1 MAGANPTLIVR
12 VAATIAELRAN
23 LAEGKSQIETT
34 TAAMQRMAA
43 SFSGDKIIQAAH
55 NTVAAVVAI
64 GGASKLTE
72 AEMVRVNAT
81 MERALE
87 KFRVLGKDAPVGM
100 QELANYTRDA
110 ATAGDRLHGSLSQFD
125 RLLASV
131 GINLGS
137 EIGALKEV
145 TAAAGQSVAQL
156 GLLATAGLAVGAAM
170 AGWKLGRMVAEFFN
184 LDQAIGN
191 ATARLL
197 GWGDLA
203 GETAA
208 AKQDAM
214 ALASQRAG
222 RAITDYGEAIRINT
236 EWQKKHTEETT
247 RAAKAYDD
255 WQAAVAEIT
264 AGGTS
269 WRETLETIDG
279 STVEATKAFLE
290 AGYSVKTLAEYFG
303 LSERQIKA
311 VEVALK
317 ADKEEIHAINE
328 AVKELTTAWAEGD
341 KIMRDFAVKTHAIAM
356 AAMREEATEQK
367 RLMNERN
374 AAVIEGLNQIK
385 NAEQQLAAFT
395 LATTLSSTDAQ
406 IAKIREAAAAEID
419 AFKGTAE
426 QKELFTLRKNQLTE
440 LEVTKVEQ
448 GAATIN
454 VASRGAAEE
463 SGSAFE
469 RAWMK
474 SAAAFESFKGV
485 VVAGTGQLRELMTV
499 TDAGSWA
506 ELQRQIQEAQRE
518 RGDIFLTGMGS
529 SRPPLQTRQHGGAV
543 SAGQPYVVGE
553 RRAEIFVPERSGTV
567 LPSVGGVSV
576 SVSIVVQG
584 SLLGTKEELARVAGD
599 GIMRR
604 LRDLGWR
611 APSGA

>member
-1 MAGANPTLIVR
+1 MPTQPTLIVR
-12 VAATIAELRAN
+12 VAATIAELKAN

-43 SFSGDKIIQAAH
+43 SFSGDKLIQAAH

-72 AEMVRVNAT
+72 AEMARVNAT

-87 KFRVLGKDAPVGM
+87 KFRVLGKEAPVGM
-100 QELANYTRDA
+100 RELATYTRDA

-131 GINLGS
+131 GINLGT

-170 AGWKLGRMVAEFFN
+170 AGWKIGRMIAEFFG
-184 LDQAIGN
+184 LDEAISKT
-191 ATARLL
+191 TASLL
-197 GWGDLA
+197 GWGNVA
-203 GETAA
+203 TETAA
-208 AKQDAM
+208 AKADTL

-236 EWQKKHTEETT
+236 EWVKKHVEEVTK
-247 RAAKAYDD
+247 ADKAYAD
-255 WQAAVAEIT
+255 WKAAVDEIN

-269 WRETLETIDG
+269 WQETLETIDG
-279 STVEATKAFLE
+279 ETVEATKVFLE

-317 ADKEEIHAINE
+317 ADKEEIHAVNE
-328 AVKELTTAWAEGD
+328 AVKELTAAWAEGD
-341 KIMRDFAVKTHAIAM
+341 KIMRDFATKTHAIAM
-356 AAMREEATEQK
+356 NAMREEAAEQK

-385 NAEQQLAAFT
+385 SAEKQLADFT

-448 GAATIN
+448 GATTIN

-485 VVAGTGQLRELMTV
+485 VVAGTGQLQQLMAV
-499 TDAGSWA
+499 SDAGAWT
-506 ELQRQIQEAQRE
+506 ERNRQILEAQRL
-518 RGDIFLTGMGS
+518 RGDIVLTGMS
-529 SRPPLQTRQHGGAV
+529 SGRAPIQTRQHGGAV
-543 SAGQPYVVGE
+543 SAGRPYVVGE
-553 RRAEIFVPERSGTV
+553 RGPELFVPRSSG
-567 LPSVGGVSV
+567 
-576 SVSIVVQG
+576 SIV
-584 SLLGTKEELARVAGD
+584 
-599 GIMRR
+599 
-604 LRDLGWR
+604 
-611 APSGA
+611 PSGAAAGVTYVTNIYITQPLGTPQAIAAAVDDALMTRSRNEGARI